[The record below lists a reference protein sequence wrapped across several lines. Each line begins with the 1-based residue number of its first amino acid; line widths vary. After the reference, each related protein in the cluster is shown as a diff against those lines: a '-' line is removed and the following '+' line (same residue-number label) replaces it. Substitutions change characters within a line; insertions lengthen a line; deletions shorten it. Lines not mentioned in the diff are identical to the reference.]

1 MAKGFR
7 EMLMMQFDSGLR
19 AGEAMLR
26 EHRGAGRLG
35 RAHPALERVLALALM
50 LMLALLLPAHA
61 RAQSSAQLSNV
72 PPDLAAQSAEYLPQD
87 QLDALLAP
95 IALYPDDLLAQ
106 VLMASTYP
114 LEIVEAARFVQQN
127 PGLAGA
133 ALDDAV
139 RTMRWD
145 PSVQSLT
152 AFPQV
157 LAMMS
162 DRLEWTQQ
170 LGDAVL
176 ANRQQVMD
184 TVQALRVRAEG
195 AGTLQDTDQQHVYTS
210 DQAIVIEPA
219 QYDYVY
225 VPVYDPMVAYGP
237 WWVASYQP
245 FFWYPPAFYGYPARW
260 QGRGIVWGRPCRV
273 DRNHWGWAHPEWRA
287 GTIDVT
293 IGRNEFFNRPQYR
306 NYRGTVAWQH
316 APDHRRG
323 VAYGSAL
330 VRERFGNADRR
341 AIDARRELRSGAP
354 SAAPSRQG
362 IAPRAT
368 AGAPQTGPG
377 YRQAPPDPRAAPE
390 RAPDHRQAP
399 SDPRAAP
406 QRAPDY
412 RQAPSDPRAG
422 PQRAPDYRQ
431 APPDQRAAPALRQA
445 PGAATP
451 AMPQVQAQPRVAP
464 PPSLP
469 QRMIVTTPQ
478 AAPAP
483 PPSMP
488 HVIVTTPQA
497 APAPPPAYAPGPAQ
511 GRAARAAPA
520 DAGDTGPSR
529 R

>member
-1 MAKGFR
+1 MST
-7 EMLMMQFDSGLR
+7 MQFDFVTR
-19 AGEAMLR
+19 R
-26 EHRGAGRLG
+26 EHCRDGRLV
-35 RAHPALERVLALALM
+35 RAHPALQRVLALALM
-50 LMLALLLPAHA
+50 LLLALLVPAHA
-61 RAQSSAQLSNV
+61 RAQSPDV
-72 PPDLAAQSAEYLPQD
+72 PPDLDAPSAEYLPQD

-114 LEIVEAARFVQQN
+114 LEVVEAARFVQQN

-139 RTMRWD
+139 RNMRWD

-184 TVQALRVRAEG
+184 TVQALRVRAEA

-219 QYDYVY
+219 QFDYVY

-245 FFWYPPAFYGYPARW
+245 FFWYPPAFYGYPVRW

-287 GTIDVT
+287 GTIAVT

-316 APDHRRG
+316 TPDHRRG

-354 SAAPSRQG
+354 SASPGRQA
-362 IAPRAT
+362 IDPRTAT
-368 AGAPQTGPG
+368 NAPQTAPA
-377 YRQAPPDPRAAPE
+377 YRQAPSA
-390 RAPDHRQAP
+390 
-399 SDPRAAP
+399 PRAAP

-412 RQAPSDPRAG
+412 RQTPSDPRAA
-422 PQRAPDYRQ
+422 QRAPEYRQTPSDPRAQRAPEYRQ
-431 APPDQRAAPALRQA
+431 ATPDPRAAPALRQA
-445 PGAATP
+445 PGLP
-451 AMPQVQAQPRVAP
+451 QAQALPRVAP

-469 QRMIVTTPQ
+469 PRMVVTTPQ
-478 AAPAP
+478 AAPAAA
-483 PPSMP
+483 PSMP

-497 APAPPPAYAPGPAQ
+497 APAPPPAYAPAPAQ
-511 GRAARAAPA
+511 GRAARATPAPA
-520 DAGDTGPSR
+520 DAGDNGPSR